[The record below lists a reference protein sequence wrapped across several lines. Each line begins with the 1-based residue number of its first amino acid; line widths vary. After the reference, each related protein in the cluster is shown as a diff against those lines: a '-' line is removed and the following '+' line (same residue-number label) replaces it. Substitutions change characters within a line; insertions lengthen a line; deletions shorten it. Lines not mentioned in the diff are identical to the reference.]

1 MYIAVVQPAP
11 PPPSL
16 LCRTVKLGCPAPVV
30 VSPDALASVLA
41 GSPASALQQPA
52 GMGCAG
58 GCKCGGKCKGLGD
71 AAPIAFFGTPSD
83 AAPPA
88 APPAP
93 AAPGFF
99 QTLTN
104 PFGSD
109 LSVLSQQLS
118 DLNAQTAAVNQNI
131 MSSNWGTWV
140 LVGLGAVG
148 AWYAWK
154 NISAGAAKFGAARK
168 VRRAASAKRKVK
180 KARLKAELAAL

>member
-16 LCRTVKLGCPAPVV
+16 LCRAVKLGCPAPVV

-71 AAPIAFFGTPSD
+71 TAPIAYFGTPQD
-83 AAPPA
+83 AAP
-88 APPAP
+88 AP
-93 AAPGFF
+93 ATSPGFLQQF
-99 QTLTN
+99 TN

-109 LSVLSQQLS
+109 LAVLSQQLA
-118 DLNAQTAAVNQNI
+118 DLNAQTAAVNSN
-131 MSSNWGTWV
+131 MASSNWGTWV
-140 LVGLGAVG
+140 LVGLGGLG
-148 AWYAWK
+148 AWYAYK
-154 NISAGAAKFGAARK
+154 TLSGAAGRFGE
-168 VRRAASAKRKVK
+168 VRRVKRAASSKRKAK